1 MQKPSKHYSTGE
13 EVDSPTPV
21 IRLAATSVLTW
32 GKYQED
38 VLCLGCVG
46 IWKLGTH
53 SIAGGFLLTLFPP
66 LQRNHMWSNGPTRS
80 LVHQSLLQPW
90 RDHRSYTDGCILL
103 DKILYTVNLYTVIWK
118 NSYSIDRYSNRQL
131 FHQTVI
137 WTDSESK
144 YRVYCRKGILYTGY
158 SDRLPYENQVSC
170 T

>member
-1 MQKPSKHYSTGE
+1 MGNDNCFFSVRLPYYAWIEYFAIFRHYFNIMVVE
-13 EVDSPTPV
+13 
-21 IRLAATSVLTW
+21 
-32 GKYQED
+32 
-38 VLCLGCVG
+38 
-46 IWKLGTH
+46 
-53 SIAGGFLLTLFPP
+53 
-66 LQRNHMWSNGPTRS
+66 M
-80 LVHQSLLQPW
+80 
-90 RDHRSYTDGCILL
+90 DGCILL